1 MVDRMAYRKVGHLMM
16 VLMLVENLYLVLR
29 MVVLMS
35 MVEMMA
41 FHWVVH
47 CLMVFVLVHSMG
59 IAMEIVMVSL
69 RDSLMVLWIV

>member
-1 MVDRMAYRKVGHLMM
+1 M
-16 VLMLVENLYLVLR
+16 

-47 CLMVFVLVHSMG
+47 YLKVRLLVQSMG
-59 IAMEIVMVSL
+59 IAMGIAMAPL
-69 RDSLMVLWIV
+69 RDSLMVPWIV